1 MEITP
6 DYLQQLIANKKNE
19 GYTFVSLDAIISNK
33 SRFRRKQINISFD
46 DGFKDVYD
54 FAFPILKK
62 EQIPF
67 TLFLTTGMPNHT
79 AHMWWLQL
87 EQLVRSNNQ
96 FEKALKEIYDSGENM
111 CDYFCKK
118 YNVEPDLAITVHNS
132 LTWEQIKEMVN
143 SGLCMIGS
151 HTDAHDALTR
161 IAREDVLKE
170 LQLSKQIIKQKLGV
184 DPLYFSYPHSMA
196 NADVQ
201 NLVHD
206 AGYTYAFMGYG
217 GAIRKGDNLYHLNRQ
232 HIIQP

>member
-1 MEITP
+1 
-6 DYLQQLIANKKNE
+6 
-19 GYTFVSLDAIISNK
+19 
-33 SRFRRKQINISFD
+33 
-46 DGFKDVYD
+46 
-54 FAFPILKK
+54 
-62 EQIPF
+62 
-67 TLFLTTGMPNHT
+67 
-79 AHMWWLQL
+79 
-87 EQLVRSNNQ
+87 
-96 FEKALKEIYDSGENM
+96 
-111 CDYFCKK
+111 
-118 YNVEPDLAITVHNS
+118 
-132 LTWEQIKEMVN
+132 MVN